1 MYPYVTIASVA
12 VMILLTSPAWGGGDK
27 WQMSPKPADTSV
39 FQANLLPT
47 IDGSPANVRKL
58 GPHADRPHTQGILA
72 TTTWLKGGFSTET
85 EVNAN
90 QRSPRGDGLSDRM
103 MRLGIVGTTGL
114 VRYGMTYRTADQ
126 TFYQK
131 SAQEQKEAWG
141 EWKNGSMAI
150 RSTVGQQD
158 NNAGD
163 RVTQSYNRID
173 VSWKKAAWPNFAFRY
188 AQNAAANTMAPLN
201 LYPQRP
207 SPHTVEA
214 AIGYSSGIWDARLT
228 SGYGTEADLLNHGA
242 ESQVQTETMTAS
254 FRPVTALTITPTL
267 GYRAER
273 PEWSSA
279 RIDSPSASLTMNYK
293 KSQRFSITATG
304 NYFALRSTDKFID
317 LDTIGGKGIVSWE
330 LEPLRDWKPQLS
342 LEGGYNLQVNRLMP
356 SAQTENF
363 SGLLRFVLATM

>member
-1 MYPYVTIASVA
+1 MYAYLTITSLA
-12 VMILLTSPAWGGGDK
+12 VMMLFTPPAWGSGDK

-39 FQANLLPT
+39 FQANLLPMV
-47 IDGSPANVRKL
+47 DGSPVNVRNL
-58 GPHADRPHTQGILA
+58 GPHADRPHAQGILA
-72 TTTWLKGGFSTET
+72 TTTWLKGAFSTEA

-90 QRSPRGDGLSDRM
+90 QGSQEGDGLSARM
-103 MRLGIVGTTGL
+103 MRLGIVGSTRL

-126 TFYQK
+126 AFYQK
-131 SAQEQKEAWG
+131 SPQEQKEAWG
-141 EWKNGSMAI
+141 EWKNGP
-150 RSTVGQQD
+150 
-158 NNAGD
+158 
-163 RVTQSYNRID
+163 ID
-173 VSWKKAAWPNFAFRY
+173 FAFRY
-188 AQNAAANTMAPLN
+188 AQNAAASTMNPLN
-201 LYPQRP
+201 LYPQRT

-214 AIGYSSGIWDARLT
+214 AIGYRSGIWDARLT
-228 SGYGTEADLLNHGA
+228 SGYGTESDVLNHGA
-242 ESQVQTETMTAS
+242 ESLVQTETMTAS
-254 FRPVTALTITPTL
+254 FRPVSALTITPTL

-273 PEWSSA
+273 LEWSSA

-293 KSQRFSITATG
+293 KSQRFGITAIG
-304 NYFALRSTDKFID
+304 NYFGVRSSDKLVD

>member
-1 MYPYVTIASVA
+1 MYRYVTITSVA
-12 VMILLTSPAWGGGDK
+12 VMILLTSSAWGGGDK

-39 FQANLLPT
+39 FQANLLPM
-47 IDGSPANVRKL
+47 IDGSPATVRKL

-72 TTTWLKGGFSTET
+72 TTTWLKGAFSTET

-126 TFYQK
+126 AFYQK

-141 EWKNGSMAI
+141 EWKNGPIAI
-150 RSTVGQQD
+150 RSTMGQQGD
-158 NNAGD
+158 NTGD
-163 RVTQSYNRID
+163 RVKQSYNRID
-173 VSWKKAAWPNFAFRY
+173 VSWKKAAWPDFALRY
-188 AQNAAANTMAPLN
+188 AQNAAASTMDPLN

-228 SGYGTEADLLNHGA
+228 SGYATEADLLNHGA

-254 FRPVTALTITPTL
+254 FRPVSALTITPTL

-293 KSQRFSITATG
+293 KSQRFGITAIG
-304 NYFALRSTDKFID
+304 NYFGVRSSDKLID

-330 LEPLRDWKPQLS
+330 LQPLRDWKPQLS
-342 LEGGYNLQVNRLMP
+342 VEGGYNLQVNRLMP

-363 SGLLRFVLATM
+363 SGLLRLVLATM